1 MGLEVM
7 MFYELTLAMD
17 LLQLFKS
24 FYNIDQEA
32 YDVLKEEF
40 ITKTFSRGSYLV
52 KPGLI
57 QHNFYFVNKGIQ
69 MAYFDTGDKQHVINF
84 TYPPYPCA
92 IPGSFM
98 LQKPATYYL
107 KCLTESEFNYISY
120 DTLQQ
125 LFEKSQKIE
134 RLFRKMTEHLLAG
147 TLKRYIELHSLT
159 IEEQFK
165 IFTQRSPHLLQLI
178 PHKYIA
184 SYLGIDPTNFSKLF
198 NSVKI

>member
-1 MGLEVM
+1 MN
-7 MFYELTLAMD
+7 
-17 LLQLFKS
+17 LLQLFKTI
-24 FYNIDQEA
+24 YNIDQET
-32 YDVLKEEF
+32 YDLLISEF
-40 ITKTFSRGSYLV
+40 IIKSFSKRSYLV
-52 KPGLI
+52 KPGQI
-57 QHNFYFVNKGIQ
+57 QHNFYFVNKGVQ
-69 MAYFDTGDKQHVINF
+69 MSYYETGEKEHVINF
-84 TYPPYPCA
+84 TYPPYPST
-92 IPGSFM
+92 IPESFM

-107 KCLTESEFNYISY
+107 KCLTDSEFSYISY

-165 IFTQRSPHLLQLI
+165 VFTQRSPHLLQLI